1 MEPLGVLGVGGKK
14 NNNNNTEQ
22 RRKKERE
29 TNYGCAGIVIDFSRR

>member
-1 MEPLGVLGVGGKK
+1 MEPLGVLGVGGK
-14 NNNNNTEQ
+14 NNNNTEQ

>member
-1 MEPLGVLGVGGKK
+1 MEPLGVLGVGGKR
-14 NNNNNTEQ
+14 NNNTEQ